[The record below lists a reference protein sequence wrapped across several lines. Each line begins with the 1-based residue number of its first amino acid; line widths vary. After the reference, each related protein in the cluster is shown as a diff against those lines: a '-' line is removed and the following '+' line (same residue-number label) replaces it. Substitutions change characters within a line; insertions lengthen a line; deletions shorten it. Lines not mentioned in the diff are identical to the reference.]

1 MDTATLIGII
11 AGCLLIGSAIVLGPA
26 PMTFINMPSVLITF
40 GGAAAA
46 MFIRFP
52 LRTVSNTFVVTGKV
66 FIDKVEP
73 PDRLIPQIVRLAEK
87 ARRDSLL
94 ALEDAPIDDV
104 FLKRGIQLCVD
115 GTEPQAVRETLRI
128 EIDAA
133 IDRHKTGQRVL
144 RGLGESGP
152 AFGLIG
158 TLIGL
163 VQMFVGMTDPD
174 TIGPAFAVAV
184 LTTLYGALLANLFC
198 LPMADKL
205 AQRTA
210 QEMQNKEIV
219 IQGIMGIMAAQHPRL
234 VEARLLAFLEPK
246 ARDQATTAARPR
258 RAAA

>member
-1 MDTATLIGII
+1 MDTATI
-11 AGCLLIGSAIVLGPA
+11 AGVAAGILLISAAILMGPA
-26 PMTFINMPSVLITF
+26 PMTFVNMPAVLITF

-52 LRTVSNTFVVTGKV
+52 LKTICNTFVVTGKV
-66 FIDKVEP
+66 FVDKVDP
-73 PDRLIPQIVRLAEK
+73 PDLLIPQIVKLAEK

-94 ALEDAPIDDV
+94 ALDSVPIDDV
-104 FLKRGIQLCVD
+104 FLRRGIQLCVD
-115 GTEPQAVRETLRI
+115 GTEPETVHETLRI

-133 IDRHKTGQRVL
+133 INRHKTGQRVL

-163 VQMFVGMTDPD
+163 VQMFIGMNDPS

-205 AQRTA
+205 AQRSA

-219 IQGIMGIMAAQHPRL
+219 IQGIMAIMAAQHPRL
-234 VEARLLAFLEPK
+234 VESRLLSYLEPK

-258 RAAA
+258 RTAA